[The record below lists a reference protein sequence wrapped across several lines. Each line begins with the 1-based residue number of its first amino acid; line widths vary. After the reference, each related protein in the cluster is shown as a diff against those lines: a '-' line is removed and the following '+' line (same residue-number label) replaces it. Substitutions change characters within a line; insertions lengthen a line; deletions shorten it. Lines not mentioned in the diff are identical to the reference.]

1 MKVLNVVNGDYK
13 VIVQQDGNIYLDT
26 NPEGKSTADMAG
38 GLGTVTITGNLVV
51 QGDTTYVNVSDMQV
65 EDNIIIINKGES
77 GAGVTPNSGRAG
89 ITIDRGSLTD
99 SSILLNE
106 NVAHLNSS
114 GSSTDGTFTF
124 VNDTGALVGIQT
136 CSINTNG
143 ENLYLINAPG
153 DGVVTVTGTDQYE
166 RNVFDYTNYDL
177 DPPTGP
183 ITIVDADALPNV
195 QALAD
200 YVDSTLAFFDDYAIS
215 EDDTAVECI
224 DKDAANYY
232 RTLLDPSYVLPVAS
246 KIAFRVDGSERG
258 TFTVDGLT
266 VDNVNVFTDTI
277 TNTNASNDLI
287 LTATNN
293 IVRIDAIAKFE
304 EQSSDPTGVSNY
316 SKLYTKTPGTGI
328 GTPGKSGV
336 YFVNS
341 LTADELV
348 AKNRALLFSIL
359 F

>member
-13 VIVQQDGNIYLDT
+13 IVVKQDGNIILDT
-26 NPEGKSTADMAG
+26 NPEGKSTADGGG

-99 SSILLNE
+99 ASVLLNE
-106 NVAHLNSS
+106 NVAHLNSLGAS
-114 GSSTDGTFTF
+114 IDGTFTF

-143 ENLYLINAPG
+143 QNLYLINAPG
-153 DGVVTVTGTDQYE
+153 NGVVTVTGTNQYE
-166 RNVFDYTNYDL
+166 RNVFDYTNWDL
-177 DPPTGP
+177 NPPTGP
-183 ITIVDADALPNV
+183 ITIIDADALPNA

-200 YVDSTLAFFDDYAIS
+200 YIDSNLAFFDDYSIS
-215 EDDTAVECI
+215 EGDTLVECI
-224 DKDAANYY
+224 DKDVANPY
-232 RTLLDPSYVLPVAS
+232 RLLLDPSYVLPASS
-246 KIAFRVDGSERG
+246 KITFKVDGSERG
-258 TFTVDGLT
+258 KFTTGGLT
-266 VDNVNVFTDTI
+266 VDNINVFTDTVNNT
-277 TNTNASNDLI
+277 TNNLI
-287 LTATNN
+287 LTATNTN
-293 IVRIDAIAKFE
+293 TVEVDGVLQLDDTTGPSAVSGSTKIYTLN
-304 EQSSDPTGVSNY
+304 SS
-316 SKLYTKTPGTGI
+316 TPG
-328 GTPGKSGV
+328 PGKTGV
-336 YFVNS
+336 YFTSLGNS
-341 LTADELV
+341 DELV

>member
-13 VIVQQDGNIYLDT
+13 IVVKQGGSIILDT
-26 NPEGKSTADMAG
+26 TPESAG
-38 GLGTVTITGNLVV
+38 PGNMGEVVITGNLRV

-99 SSILLNE
+99 TSILFNE
-106 NVAHLNSS
+106 SVSHLNSLGAS
-114 GSSTDGTFTF
+114 VDGTFTF

-143 ENLYLINAPG
+143 QNLYLINAPG
-153 DGVVTVTGTDQYE
+153 TGVVTVTGTNQYE

-177 DPPTGP
+177 IPPTGP
-183 ITIVDADALPNV
+183 ITIIDADALPNV

-200 YVDSTLAFFDDYAIS
+200 YVDSNLAFFDDYSIS
-215 EDDTAVECI
+215 ENDTVVECI
-224 DKDAANYY
+224 DKDAANPY
-232 RTLLDPSYVLPVAS
+232 RLLLNPSYVLPLAS
-246 KIAFRVDGSERG
+246 KVTFKVDGSERG
-258 TFTVDGLT
+258 KFTVNGLD
-266 VDNVNVFTDTI
+266 VDNVNIFTDTI
-277 TNTNASNDLI
+277 SNTNVSNDLI

-293 IVRIDAIAKFE
+293 YVRIDAITKFE
-304 EQSSDPTGVSNY
+304 EQASDPTSTSGY
-316 SKLYTKTPGTGI
+316 GKIYTKAPGTGV
-328 GTPGKSGV
+328 GTPGKSGI
-336 YFVNS
+336 YFVNT
-341 LTADELV
+341 LTSDELV